1 MERDSGTIA
10 RWALALVFIYHGL
23 VPKILVL
30 SPVEVQMILAHGRE
44 LPAKHIAVLAGV
56 AEVALGLAFIVLRRQ
71 LWPVWVALAAFTLLL
86 MDVAL
91 FSPALL
97 VEAFSP
103 VSTNIAGIG
112 LCLVVL
118 RQHPRVG
125 L

>member
-1 MERDSGTIA
+1 MDSSTIA
-10 RWALALVFIYHGL
+10 RWTLALVFVYHGL

-30 SPVEVQMILAHGRE
+30 SPVEVQMILAHGSE
-44 LPAKHIAVLAGV
+44 LPFKYIAMVAGV
-56 AEVALGLAFIVLRRQ
+56 AEIALGLALILLRRQ
-71 LWPVWVALAAFTLLL
+71 LWPVWVALFALIVLLI
-86 MDVAL
+86 DVVL

-97 VEAFSP
+97 VEAFNP

-118 RQHPRVG
+118 RHHSRAG